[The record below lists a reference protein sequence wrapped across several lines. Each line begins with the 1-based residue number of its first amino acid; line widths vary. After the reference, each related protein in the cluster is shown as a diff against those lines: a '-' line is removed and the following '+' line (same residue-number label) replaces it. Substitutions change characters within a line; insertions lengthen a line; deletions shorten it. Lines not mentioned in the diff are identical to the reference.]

1 MNKELK
7 ETILNPIFKGNPITV
22 LVLGICSS
30 LAVTVEMKGAL
41 VMALSVTIVTGL
53 SSLVLSMMR
62 NTIPNRVRIIVQ
74 LVVVALM
81 VILVDQF
88 LKAYAYGIDKQLSV
102 YIGLIITN
110 CIVMGRIEA
119 FALGNKPIP
128 SLLDGLANGVGYGLI
143 LIVVAFFR
151 ELFGSGTLLGFLG
164 LIVLFAVLRP
174 DAFATAVNARNILE
188 QVAVLAIIAVVQ
200 TVVMVVG
207 DFDLSVGTL
216 AGLVGV
222 VTAQLLLGGTAPALA
237 VAAGLGVGLAAGAL
251 NGLLVAYLG
260 LSAFIATLATM
271 TSFGGLALLVSG
283 GTTLFGLPPGFV
295 ALGQGRVAGLPVP
308 VLVAA
313 GVALVVWFALART
326 VPGRLWYA
334 VGGNA
339 EAARLSGVNTRLVRF
354 GAFLV
359 SGTGAALAGILL
371 TARLASGHPTAAD
384 AFMLSSIAAVFLGM
398 TLSRAGVP
406 TVGGTAVGLGIVG
419 VLGNGLNL
427 LQVNSYVQQ
436 VLTGAII
443 VAAVSLSRLSRL
455 GRAA

>member
-41 VMALSVTIVTGL
+41 FMALSVTIVTGL

-151 ELFGSGTLLGFLG
+151 ELFGSGTLFG
-164 LIVLFAVLRP
+164 LRIIPESFYA
-174 DAFATAVNARNILE
+174 AGYVNN
-188 QVAVLAIIAVVQ
+188 
-200 TVVMVVG
+200 
-207 DFDLSVGTL
+207 
-216 AGLVGV
+216 GLV
-222 VTAQLLLGGTAPALA
+222 
-237 VAAGLGVGLAAGAL
+237 
-251 NGLLVAYLG
+251 
-260 LSAFIATLATM
+260 I
-271 TSFGGLALLVSG
+271 
-283 GTTLFGLPPGFV
+283 LPPM
-295 ALGQGRVAGLPVP
+295 AL
-308 VLVAA
+308 
-313 GVALVVWFALART
+313 
-326 VPGRLWYA
+326 
-334 VGGNA
+334 
-339 EAARLSGVNTRLVRF
+339 
-354 GAFLV
+354 
-359 SGTGAALAGILL
+359 ILIGCIIWIQ
-371 TARLASGHPTAAD
+371 R
-384 AFMLSSIAAVFLGM
+384 SIQKD
-398 TLSRAGVP
+398 
-406 TVGGTAVGLGIVG
+406 
-419 VLGNGLNL
+419 
-427 LQVNSYVQQ
+427 LQEK
-436 VLTGAII
+436 
-443 VAAVSLSRLSRL
+443 
-455 GRAA
+455 